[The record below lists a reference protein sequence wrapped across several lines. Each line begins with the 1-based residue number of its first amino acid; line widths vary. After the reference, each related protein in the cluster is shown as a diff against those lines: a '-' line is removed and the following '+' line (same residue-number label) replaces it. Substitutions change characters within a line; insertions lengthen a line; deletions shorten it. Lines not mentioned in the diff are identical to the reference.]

1 VSRLIALY
9 PRTWRERYGDEFLAL
24 LSERPPDP
32 LDRID
37 IVRGA
42 IDARLHPQPD
52 PQRSPEPLEPLPYNG
67 PWSIRRAGIVSL
79 VGGFFWIATIG
90 IAVNGP
96 IMRDGLHVY
105 RDVGA
110 AIMTFLISV
119 ALLIVG
125 LWAAAAT
132 LPSRSRVARTAALV
146 AGLAGAVWAI
156 APWLLMFGA
165 VMCLGFAILAIEAAR
180 TARWRRSDA
189 AILVAGITASV
200 AVVIAAVNG
209 INPPVAQ
216 PDVQF
221 VALLMLA
228 PLWFA
233 TAHALLRPAIPVAE
247 PVGDQAADPAT
258 TRP

>member
-1 VSRLIALY
+1 VTRLVALY
-9 PRTWRERYGDEFLAL
+9 PRTWRDRYEDEFLAL

-42 IDARLHPQPD
+42 IDARLNPQVCP
-52 PQRSPEPLEPLPYNG
+52 RLSPKPLEPLPYNG
-67 PWSIRRAGIVSL
+67 PWSIRRAGIL
-79 VGGFFWIATIG
+79 TLIGGLLWLATMG

-96 IMRDGLHVY
+96 IVRDGLHAY

-110 AIMTFLISV
+110 AMATFLLSV
-119 ALLIVG
+119 ALLLVG
-125 LWAAAAT
+125 LWAVAAT
-132 LPSRSRVARTAALV
+132 VPSTSRVARTAALI
-146 AGLAGAVWAI
+146 AGLAGMLWAF
-156 APWLLMFGA
+156 APWMVVFGA
-165 VMCLGFAILAIEAAR
+165 VMCLGLAILAIEASR
-180 TARWRRSDA
+180 TGRWRRSDA
-189 AILVAGITASV
+189 AILVAGIAAAV
-200 AVVIAAVNG
+200 AVVAAAVAG
-209 INPPVAQ
+209 IKPPVSE

-247 PVGDQAADPAT
+247 PARDPSTA
-258 TRP
+258 